1 MTDTVELE
9 KLIAESGIKKS
20 KLAEKLNIGY
30 QSLKRKI
37 NNEVPFNASE
47 ILILCNMLGIK
58 SLALKEA
65 IFFANRVDKS
75 STKA

>member
-1 MTDTVELE
+1 MTNTVELE

-37 NNEVPFNASE
+37 NNEVPFNANE

-58 SLALKEA
+58 SLTLREE
-65 IFFANRVDKS
+65 IFFADFVDKS
-75 STKA
+75 ST